1 MAVVLALL
9 SAFGYGLGD
18 FIAGMLSRRVHYAVV
33 AIVAGIAAPIVTI
46 IAVLVATP
54 VVPTPDALFWGA
66 VSGVGTGLGS
76 LALFRG
82 LGRGRM
88 GVVAPVSAITAAVL
102 PVILGVVLGDRPE
115 SLAWVGVFLA
125 IPAIWLVSA
134 PAHDPEVTSGDRPR
148 IATSVSD
155 GLLAGAGFALLFIGL
170 KLAGDGSGLWP
181 VFANELAA
189 LPIMAVAFVAAL
201 PSIERQRPASR
212 DLAGAA
218 TVGVIGAA
226 SSVAYFLATHAGLL
240 SIVVVLTSLYPAVTV
255 ILAVLVAHEPVGRRQ
270 AIGLLLAGIAIA
282 LIVL

>member
-1 MAVVLALL
+1 MAAVLALL
-9 SAFGYGLGD
+9 SALGYGLGD
-18 FIAGMLSRRVHYAVV
+18 FIGGMLSRRMHYAVV
-33 AIVAGIAAPIVTI
+33 AVVAGISAPVVMIV
-46 IAVLVATP
+46 AVLVTTP
-54 VVPTPDALFWGA
+54 VAPTPDALFWGA
-66 VSGVGTGLGS
+66 VSGVGIGVGS

-102 PVILGVVLGDRPE
+102 PVILGVVPGDRPE
-115 SLAWVGVFLA
+115 ALAWVGVFLA

-134 PAHDPEVTSGDRPR
+134 PDHDPEVASGDRPR

-181 VFANELAA
+181 VFTSELAA

-201 PSIERQRPASR
+201 PTIERQRPASR
-212 DLAGAA
+212 DLVGAA
-218 TVGVIGAA
+218 TVGIIGAA

-255 ILAVLVAHEPVGRRQ
+255 VLAVLVAHEPIGRRQ
-270 AIGLLLAGIAIA
+270 WIGLLLASMAIA